1 MIKRFKRLSLD
12 RRKYGEISFLSHRTY
27 RIVLFFSELNSNSK
41 EDIFILGFINIIT
54 NISFFQN
61 QYFLFLR
68 FSDILFRN
76 RIVFLL
82 QYFSIFRHEKISLRG
97 HLFFSNVSYL
107 VKHTFRRIKIE
118 YCKPNLTLF
127 ASRIKKYS
135 NY

>member
-1 MIKRFKRLSLD
+1 MARYRS
-12 RRKYGEISFLSHRTY
+12 SHIERMV
-27 RIVLFFSELNSNSK
+27 VLFFSELKSNSK

-54 NISFFQN
+54 NISFF

-97 HLFFSNVSYL
+97 HLFFSNVSYF